1 MFVYAL
7 CDGYV
12 NIYRGNYNIIAV
24 YSTEEKA
31 EEARKT
37 MAEKWKYGRAVYTA
51 ITNPNFFE
59 VQKIKVE

>member
-7 CDGYV
+7 CDGQISIFR
-12 NIYRGNYNIIAV
+12 NDYNIIGI

-31 EEARKT
+31 EEARKA

-51 ITNPNFFE
+51 ITNPNYFE